1 MKAIGYR
8 QNLPVD
14 QPHALEDLELPAP
27 TPATAR
33 KTPR

>member
-27 TPATAR
+27 QPG
-33 KTPR
+33 